1 MGFFFYSG
9 TLLAQSPLDEEI
21 KNTVIENM
29 DKITESQLDQII
41 SSLERETLEL
51 VTLNELLKNF
61 DEQQNSAWVE
71 LEKKQKAKAN
81 KMDDEAL
88 QKALLDSIET

>member
-1 MGFFFYSG
+1 
-9 TLLAQSPLDEEI
+9 
-21 KNTVIENM
+21 M

-81 KMDDEAL
+81 KMVDEAL

>member
-61 DEQQNSAWVE
+61 DEQQNSDLVE
-71 LEKKQKAKAN
+71 LEENRRQRQTKWLMKLCKK
-81 KMDDEAL
+81 L
-88 QKALLDSIET
+88 C